1 MKIRIQTQDIDVP
14 ECNPFEN
21 DLLDRREQVEVLTHI
36 VGSIEGP
43 CTIAID
49 APWGAGKTTFIRMW
63 SQHLRN
69 NRFPVVSFNAWE
81 TDFLDDP
88 FIALSEELSQGVQ
101 QYADES
107 LSEKIKHV
115 KQMSLEVARRA
126 LPGLLRLATAGVLD
140 VSPIINKEAVEMLS
154 SIAQERLA
162 AHLATQES
170 LQDFRNTL
178 EDMAKTLS
186 ECNSGLPLVVI
197 VDELDRCR
205 PSYATELLE
214 VAKHFFVVNNIIFV
228 LAINRSELAHSIRAL
243 YGESFDA
250 LGYLRRF
257 FDIDFRLPDPDR
269 RRYIEATLESLQI
282 QSYFERTV
290 DRDAALDFHDMR
302 NLIMAFFDTHH
313 LSIRTV
319 GQAMHRLGL
328 LLASMRSDL
337 RTFGLAAVV
346 ALIVRTVDLDLY
358 QRMVQGRVTDANVVD
373 SIAGHIDA
381 AEPWAEYAVRAFEA
395 TIIQG
400 IREILYELHNYDAD
414 LESPLVK
421 RYKKDLELH
430 QCSDKTDKNYQH
442 AKGVVDRANA
452 LANEYPHMK
461 VLGFPQAVRR
471 LELLSNDLIED
482 ET

>member
-1 MKIRIQTQDIDVP
+1 
-14 ECNPFEN
+14 
-21 DLLDRREQVEVLTHI
+21 
-36 VGSIEGP
+36 
-43 CTIAID
+43 
-49 APWGAGKTTFIRMW
+49 
-63 SQHLRN
+63 
-69 NRFPVVSFNAWE
+69 
-81 TDFLDDP
+81 
-88 FIALSEELSQGVQ
+88 
-101 QYADES
+101 
-107 LSEKIKHV
+107 
-115 KQMSLEVARRA
+115 MSLEVARRA

-140 VSPIINKEAVEMLS
+140 VNPIINKEAVEMLS
-154 SIAQERLA
+154 SIAQERLT

-186 ECNSGLPLVVI
+186 KCNSGLPLVVI
-197 VDELDRCR
+197 IDELDRCR

-214 VAKHFFVVNNIIFV
+214 VAKHFFVVNNIVFV
-228 LAINRSELAHSIRAL
+228 LAVNRSELAHSIRAL

-373 SIAGHIDA
+373 SIAGHVDA
-381 AEPWAEYAVRAFEA
+381 TEPWAEYAVRAFEA

-421 RYKKDLELH
+421 RYEKDLELH

-442 AKGVVDRANA
+442 AKNVVDRAKA

-461 VLGFPQAVRR
+461 VLGFPQSVRR
-471 LELLSNDLIED
+471 LELLSNDLID
-482 ET
+482 EG

>member
-63 SQHLRN
+63 SQHLRSN
-69 NRFPVVSFNAWE
+69 EFPVVSFNAWE
-81 TDFLDDP
+81 TDFLDEP

-107 LSEKIKHV
+107 LSEKIKDV

-140 VSPIINKEAVEMLS
+140 VNPIINKEAVEMLS

-162 AHLATQES
+162 AHLATQKS
-170 LQDFRNTL
+170 LQDFRNSL

-197 VDELDRCR
+197 IDELDRCR

-214 VAKHFFVVNNIIFV
+214 IAKHFFVVNNIVFV
-228 LAINRSELAHSIRAL
+228 LAVNRSELTHSIRAL
-243 YGESFDA
+243 YGEAFDA
-250 LGYLRRF
+250 FGYLRRF
-257 FDIDFRLPDPDR
+257 FDIDFRLPDPER
-269 RRYIEATLESLQI
+269 RHYIQATLDSLQI
-282 QSYFERTV
+282 KGYFERT
-290 DRDAALDFHDMR
+290 RDHDAVSDYQGMGDMI
-302 NLIMAFFDTHH
+302 LTFFDTPQ
-313 LSIRTV
+313 LSIRTI

-328 LLASMRSDL
+328 LLASMRSDR

-346 ALIVRTVDLDLY
+346 ALIVRTVDFDLY
-358 QRMVQGRVTDANVVD
+358 QGMVQGRVSDADVVD
-373 SIAGHIDA
+373 SIFSQIGDTDPRGEHIT
-381 AEPWAEYAVRAFEA
+381 RLFEA

-400 IREILYELHNYDAD
+400 IREIKYKSRNGNRDIESSLVQRYER
-414 LESPLVK
+414 VI
-421 RYKKDLELH
+421 ELH
-430 QCSDKTDKNYQH
+430 QSSDNTDKNYMH
-442 AKGVVDRANA
+442 ANSVIDMASA
-452 LANEYPHMK
+452 FADSYPYMNTI
-461 VLGFPQAVRR
+461 GFPQAVRR

-482 ET
+482 ES